1 MKTLTIL
8 CEAGPETDK
17 EHFIQL
23 YKEAFLPES
32 IKINGVVKIQYCEVT
47 PVESELFQVT
57 MGKDIFFS
65 ITAYF
70 PTTEAIEAMISDERS
85 SELISIF
92 NSLGVKSHWFIGV
105 EETVN
110 RYHF

>member
-1 MKTLTIL
+1 MQTLTIL
-8 CEAGPETDK
+8 CEASPDTDK

-32 IKINGVVKIQYCEVT
+32 IKVNGVVKIQYSEVS
-47 PVESELFQVT
+47 PVESEMFQYT

-65 ITAYF
+65 ITVYF
-70 PTTEAIEAMISDERS
+70 PSTEAIEAMVTDERTG
-85 SELISIF
+85 ELLPVF
-92 NSLGVKSHWFIGV
+92 TSLGVDTHWFVGF
-105 EETVN
+105 EESVT

>member
-8 CEAGPETDK
+8 CEANPDTDK

-32 IKINGVVKIQYCEVT
+32 IKINGVVKIQYSEID
-47 PVESELFQVT
+47 PVQSELFQFT
-57 MGKDIFFS
+57 LGKDIFFS

-70 PTTEAIEAMISDERS
+70 PTTEAVEAMVSDERS
-85 SELISIF
+85 GELISVF

>member
-8 CEAGPETDK
+8 CEASPKTDK
-17 EHFIQL
+17 EHFVQL

-32 IKINGVVKIQYCEVT
+32 IKVNGVVKIQYSEVS
-47 PVESELFQVT
+47 PVQSELFRST
-57 MGKDIFFS
+57 LGKDIFFS

-70 PTTEAIEAMISDERS
+70 PTTEAIEAMVSDERS
-85 SELISIF
+85 EELISVF
-92 NSLGVKSHWFIGV
+92 NSLGVESHWFIGV